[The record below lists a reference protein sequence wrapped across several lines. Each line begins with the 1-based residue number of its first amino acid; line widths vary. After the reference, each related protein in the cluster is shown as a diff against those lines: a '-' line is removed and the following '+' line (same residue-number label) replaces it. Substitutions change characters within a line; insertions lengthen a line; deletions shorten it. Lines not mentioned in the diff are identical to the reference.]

1 MIINTT
7 INGLKKSLDI
17 KPDEYLVDVLR
28 RYGYLSV
35 KKACDTGSCGVC
47 TILVDEK
54 PVLSCSYYAMRAE
67 NKRITTVEGVT
78 EEEKKL
84 GEYLVDEGV
93 DQCGFCSPGLVLT
106 VIAMKREMKEPTKE
120 KISEYLTGN
129 LCRCT
134 GYVGQL
140 RGIMRYMGVS
150 E

>member
-1 MIINTT
+1 MIVNTT

-67 NKRITTVEGVT
+67 NKSITTVEGVT